1 MPSPEFAF
9 HELNDLYQEI
19 ILDHYRRPRNA
30 RNLENPSVIAD
41 GNNPFCGDETHIELL
56 VGADKTIQA
65 TGIVGRGCS
74 ISQASASLM
83 SELVVGKTTKELSTI
98 VQTFRDMMQGKEAS
112 AEHLDLLQE
121 SQVLAGV
128 RLFPVRVKCALLPW
142 VTLLDGISK
151 VETDNLGS

>member
-9 HELNDLYQEI
+9 HELDDLYQEI
-19 ILDHYRRPRNA
+19 ILDHYRSPRNA
-30 RNLENPSVIAD
+30 KTLENPSVVAD

-56 VGADKTIQA
+56 VDTGKMIQA

-83 SELVVGKTTKELSTI
+83 SELVIGKTTTELSEL
-98 VQTFRDMMQGKEAS
+98 VQTFRDMMQGKEATP
-112 AEHLDLLQE
+112 EHLSILQD

-128 RLFPVRVKCALLPW
+128 RQFPVRVKCALLPW
-142 VTLLDGISK
+142 VTLLDGVSQ
-151 VETDNLGS
+151 VENDSR